1 MGYWSYS
8 PWFQEKEG
16 KCYEECSG
24 KVWSQDHCS
33 QRGGAGSRI
42 AWAGMVDS
50 SPRASTNANELKRAP
65 EIWKKSSLRQ
75 EAHFNIEEVL
85 DSLAKQRLQADMPVR
100 QRGGIFRVPFY
111 KIAVAVQAWM
121 VLCVLLWDL
130 LSGALRGPQ
139 EVLRFRHGEHRITA
153 HNG

>member
-1 MGYWSYS
+1 MLNSASLLFPAVLPACIDIYHLVKGTCNFPETSWSHERACCFLKFLFNVNSLATLPFLGQIDTYNATRVMGYSSYS

-65 EIWKKSSLRQ
+65 EIWKSSSLRQ
-75 EAHFNIEEVL
+75 EAHINIEE
-85 DSLAKQRLQADMPVR
+85 
-100 QRGGIFRVPFY
+100 G
-111 KIAVAVQAWM
+111 
-121 VLCVLLWDL
+121 
-130 LSGALRGPQ
+130 
-139 EVLRFRHGEHRITA
+139 
-153 HNG
+153 

>member
-1 MGYWSYS
+1 MGYSSYS

-33 QRGGAGSRI
+33 QRGGAGSWLPELEWWIHPPGQAQMLMSWKGLQRSGKAPAFYRKHTLTLRRGKTHWPI
-42 AWAGMVDS
+42 KVARQTCQSDKEAGS
-50 SPRASTNANELKRAP
+50 SGCLSR
-65 EIWKKSSLRQ
+65 SSL
-75 EAHFNIEEVL
+75 L
-85 DSLAKQRLQADMPVR
+85 LL
-100 QRGGIFRVPFY
+100 
-111 KIAVAVQAWM
+111 QAWM

-139 EVLRFRHGEHRITA
+139 EALRFRHGEHRITA